1 MRSAKISG
9 KLGEEDGWSSVGGPP
24 VTPSKSE
31 SGRPPATPSSAAS
44 VSSDGSWERVSQ
56 ISSPAQDREV
66 FASVKTE
73 MKYVLVSGGVVSGI
87 GKGLTASSLGVLFKS
102 CGWHVTSI
110 KIDPYVNCDA
120 GTMSPFE
127 HGEVYVL
134 NDGGEVDLDLGNYER
149 FLDVELC
156 RDNNI
161 TTGKIFKHV
170 IEKER
175 RGEYDGKTV
184 QMVPHLTD
192 AIQEWV
198 EDVARR
204 PTDPSGEEPDV
215 CIIELGGTVG
225 DIENMPFIEA
235 LRQMMLRIGE
245 ENFCNCYVSLIPVI
259 GVVGEQKTK
268 PTQHGVKELRMLGMQ
283 PDILFCRGSEPML
296 QSTKAKLS
304 MHCQVDE
311 DAVISVHDVSNVY
324 RIPLLMNEQGV
335 TNLLIKKLQL
345 VWKLP
350 QRLPTWEALSDRMD
364 ACEIDCRIA
373 IVGKYTG
380 LSDAYL
386 SVIKGLLHGAIAVNR
401 KLIIDWVAA
410 EDLEPSKKESEP
422 DKSKAAWDIV
432 EAANGLLVP
441 GGFGVRG
448 VDGKVE
454 VCKYARESKKAILGI
469 CLGFQSMTIEA
480 GRNLCG
486 WEGANSTEFEEDNAN
501 PVVIFMP
508 EVSKTHMGGTMRLG
522 KRRTVLQPGCLT
534 AQLYGDTEVDERHRH
549 RYEVNIDKVPELE
562 AKGLKFVGRDTT
574 GERMEVIELDDH
586 PFYVGT
592 QYHPE
597 FLSRPGRASPPFL
610 GLMLAASGQLEE
622 WKSSEEAKAKF
633 RVEDPFAESYD

>member
-1 MRSAKISG
+1 MV
-9 KLGEEDGWSSVGGPP
+9 EEGWSAVSPP
-24 VTPSKSE
+24 TTPRKQSPGAKARS
-31 SGRPPATPSSAAS
+31 PFATPSPSHSEAS
-44 VSSDGSWERVSQ
+44 DASWERVSQ
-56 ISSPAQDREV
+56 FSSPAEDREL
-66 FASVKTE
+66 FDSVKSE

-102 CGWHVTSI
+102 CGWRCTSI
-110 KIDPYVNCDA
+110 KIDPYVNTDA

-175 RGEYDGKTV
+175 RGEYDGKKV

-192 AIQEWV
+192 AVQEWV
-198 EDVARR
+198 EEVARK

-235 LRQMMLRIGE
+235 LRQMMIRIGE

-296 QSTKAKLS
+296 DSTKSKLS
-304 MHCQVDE
+304 MHTQVDE

-350 QRLPTWEALSDRMD
+350 ARLPKWKALADRMD
-364 ACEIDCRIA
+364 ACEEVVRIA

-386 SVIKGLLHGAIAVNR
+386 SVIKGLLHAAIAVNR
-401 KLIIDWVAA
+401 KLVIDWVAA
-410 EDLEPSKKESEP
+410 EDLEPAKKESE
-422 DKSKAAWDIV
+422 DKEEAEKSKTAWDIV
-432 EAANGLLVP
+432 EGADGLLVP

-454 VCKYARESKKAILGI
+454 VCKYARETKKAILGI

-486 WEGANSTEFEEDNAN
+486 WENCNSTEFDENCPN

-508 EVSKTHMGGTMRLG
+508 ETSLTVLGGTMRLG
-522 KRRTVLQPGCLT
+522 KRRTVLQPDCLS

-574 GERMEVIELDDH
+574 GERMEVIELEGH
-586 PFYVGT
+586 PYYVGC

-610 GLMLAASGQLEE
+610 GLLLAASGQLDE
-622 WKSSEEAKAKF
+622 WKGSEDAKEKF
-633 RVEDPFAESYD
+633 RVEDPFAEDFD

>member
-1 MRSAKISG
+1 
-9 KLGEEDGWSSVGGPP
+9 
-24 VTPSKSE
+24 
-31 SGRPPATPSSAAS
+31 
-44 VSSDGSWERVSQ
+44 
-56 ISSPAQDREV
+56 
-66 FASVKTE
+66 
-73 MKYVLVSGGVVSGI
+73 
-87 GKGLTASSLGVLFKS
+87 VLFKS
-102 CGWHVTSI
+102 CGWRVTSI

-170 IEKER
+170 IDKER

-235 LRQMMLRIGE
+235 LRQMMIRIGE

-296 QSTKAKLS
+296 DSTKEKLS
-304 MHCQVDE
+304 MHCQVDN

-350 QRLPTWEALSDRMD
+350 QRLPAWKALSDRLD
-364 ACEIDCRIA
+364 ACTVETHIC

-386 SVIKGLLHGAIAVNR
+386 SVIKGLLHAAIAVNR
-401 KLIIDWVAA
+401 KLVIDWVAA
-410 EDLEPSKKESEP
+410 EDLEPRLKESDPE
-422 DKSKAAWDIV
+422 KSAAAWELIEGAD
-432 EAANGLLVP
+432 GLLVP

-454 VCKYARESKKAILGI
+454 VCRYARENKKPVLGI

-480 GRNLCG
+480 ARNLCG
-486 WEGANSTEFEEDNAN
+486 WENANSAEFDEETPH

-522 KRRTVLQPGCLT
+522 KRRTILQPDCLS
-534 AQLYGDTEVDERHRH
+534 AKLYGDVTEVDERHRH
-549 RYEVNIDKVPELE
+549 RYEVNIDKV
-562 AKGLKFVGRDTT
+562 GLS
-574 GERMEVIELDDH
+574 I
-586 PFYVGT
+586 
-592 QYHPE
+592 
-597 FLSRPGRASPPFL
+597 
-610 GLMLAASGQLEE
+610 QLLQT
-622 WKSSEEAKAKF
+622 SSCVAIHL
-633 RVEDPFAESYD
+633 

>member
-1 MRSAKISG
+1 MFFCLIHSNHFTHLHLIEAISQFLEPPACSITSRQLKDLHSRG
-9 KLGEEDGWSSVGGPP
+9 DGSKHRGHPPSLGAVTISEAVEGGWACVHPADTLPS
-24 VTPSKSE
+24 TPSKDE
-31 SGRPPATPSSAAS
+31 CTKQQRTPQSASSSA
-44 VSSDGSWERVSQ
+44 SDSSWERLSQ
-56 ISSPAQDREV
+56 VSSPAEYRE
-66 FASVKTE
+66 AYSSVKTE

-102 CGWHVTSI
+102 CGWRCTSI

-175 RGEYDGKTV
+175 RGEYDGKAV

-192 AIQEWV
+192 AVQEWV
-198 EDVARR
+198 EEVARR

-235 LRQMMLRIGE
+235 LRQMMIRIGD

-268 PTQHGVKELRMLGMQ
+268 PTQHGVKELRSLGMQ
-283 PDILFCRGSEPML
+283 PDILFCRGSEPM
-296 QSTKAKLS
+296 QESTQAKLS
-304 MHCQVDE
+304 MHCHVDK

-324 RIPLLMNEQGV
+324 RIPLLMHEQGV
-335 TNLLIKKLQL
+335 TNLLIKKLHL

-350 QRLPTWEALSDRMD
+350 ERLPMWKQLADRMD
-364 ACEIDCRIA
+364 ACVDPVHIA
-373 IVGKYTG
+373 LVGKYTG

-401 KLIIDWVAA
+401 KLVIDWVAA
-410 EDLEPSKKESEP
+410 EELEVPKRESDPE
-422 DKSKAAWDIV
+422 KSKAAWDVIQK
-432 EAANGLLVP
+432 ADGLLVP

-454 VCKYARESKKAILGI
+454 VCKYARENKKPILGI

-480 GRNLCG
+480 ARNLWFVTTRLRQSIATADCDFAWPICLCVDG
-486 WEGANSTEFEEDNAN
+486 RFVRW
-501 PVVIFMP
+501 VVRWTLSP
-508 EVSKTHMGGTMRLG
+508 LARVQRLG
-522 KRRTVLQPGCLT
+522 KC
-534 AQLYGDTEVDERHRH
+534 QLHG
-549 RYEVNIDKVPELE
+549 I
-562 AKGLKFVGRDTT
+562 
-574 GERMEVIELDDH
+574 
-586 PFYVGT
+586 
-592 QYHPE
+592 
-597 FLSRPGRASPPFL
+597 
-610 GLMLAASGQLEE
+610 
-622 WKSSEEAKAKF
+622 
-633 RVEDPFAESYD
+633 